1 MNTLMLKWV
10 KILIRERCKTMLKI
24 FRKDY
29 WESWELIS
37 IGIFAALV
45 KILTFLISITGGGM
59 NPISLMLK
67 NGVGTTLLIILM
79 LKVQKFGVF
88 TIYVLINTVLAIIMS
103 GGGAMMSPVGL
114 IATGIITD
122 YILGNREKTG
132 RARAVL
138 GILFFETFSRV
149 VSLVIGYI
157 SIRETPQFF
166 YMGVAVVSLGYLGCL
181 GGVFAGFRFSKE
193 LKVAGIIK
201 R

>member
-1 MNTLMLKWV
+1 
-10 KILIRERCKTMLKI
+10 
-24 FRKDY
+24 
-29 WESWELIS
+29 
-37 IGIFAALV
+37 
-45 KILTFLISITGGGM
+45 M